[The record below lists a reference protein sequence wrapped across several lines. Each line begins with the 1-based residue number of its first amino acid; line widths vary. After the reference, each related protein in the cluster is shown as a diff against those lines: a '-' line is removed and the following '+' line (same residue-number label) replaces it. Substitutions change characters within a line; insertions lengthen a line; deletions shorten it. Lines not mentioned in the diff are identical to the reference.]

1 MVSTLTDPMS
11 SAAAAA
17 AASATAIAPNSV
29 AAVAPASV
37 TAPASPFLS
46 SRPLVSVYTGQS
58 SMVGAS
64 SDQPPPS
71 SPAAPPP
78 TLGDPSYTGPWMGS
92 ATYAPHG
99 AAPLPPAGP
108 YGAVPIPAGSAAYG
122 PYGAATG
129 RRPSLPD
136 RRPMAPTGPLLH
148 QRATTGRRPTRPPR
162 LHLLPLLQRRP
173 TRLHLSPR
181 TLGRTGPRRRH
192 CPTAA
197 TTLRPWL
204 HLVDHLT

>member
-1 MVSTLTDPMS
+1 MS
-11 SAAAAA
+11 SAAAAV

-29 AAVAPASV
+29 AAVAPTSV

-92 ATYAPHG
+92 ATYAPTGLLHSRPQ
-99 AAPLPPAGP
+99 APTGRCPSPLDRQPTARTGLLHSRPQAP
-108 YGAVPIPAGSAAYG
+108 
-122 PYGAATG
+122 TG

>member
-1 MVSTLTDPMS
+1 MVSTLTGPMS

-17 AASATAIAPNSV
+17 AASAAAIAPNSV

-64 SDQPPPS
+64 SDQPPPP
-71 SPAAPPP
+71 SPVAPPLVP
-78 TLGDPSYTGPWMGS
+78 GDPSYAGPGWDRRPTGPTG
-92 ATYAPHG
+92 
-99 AAPLPPAGP
+99 PLPRRQQAP
-108 YGAVPIPAGSAAYG
+108 
-122 PYGAATG
+122 TG
-129 RRPSLPD
+129 RRLSLPD
-136 RRPMAPTGPLLH
+136 RCPTAPTGRLL
-148 QRATTGRRPTRPPR
+148 RRWATTGRRLHLVSRITRRMAPRPMRPLR
-162 LHLLPLLQRRP
+162 LHLLPPSQRRP
-173 TRLHLSPR
+173 TRLHLAPR
-181 TLGRTGPRRRH
+181 TPGRTGPRHCH